1 MRITLNGTRIVEIP
15 DQSPTPR
22 VYCDQEANITYVLAT
37 DNNYI
42 PVPHYKSKS
51 QTLVNANGSIVF
63 NGAVDTKPVFLK
75 L

>member
-1 MRITLNGTRIVEIP
+1 MRIILNGTRVVEVP

-22 VYCDQEANITYVLAT
+22 VYFDGEQNVTYVLAT

-42 PVPHYKSKS
+42 PVPHFKSKS

-63 NGAVDTKPVFLK
+63 EGKKPIILDGR
-75 L
+75 